1 MPCDGAL
8 VKTQRMPN
16 VMTWLRK
23 RDHNAALASAAV
35 TQLRPR
41 TAAAAVTATARS
53 ALTAGSIA
61 AERQRPRVTI
71 VVPTYKEVESL
82 PHLIER
88 VARVRSQHALDID
101 MLIMDDDSQDGSVE
115 LIEAR
120 PETWVC
126 IVVRKQQ
133 RGLSAAVLDGLARAR
148 GDVLVC
154 MDADLSHP
162 PECLPLMLRK
172 LRDGADF
179 VVGSRYVK
187 GGTTADDWGILRW
200 LNSRVAT
207 AMARPLTNIRDPMA
221 GFFALARNTYQQ
233 GRDFNPIGYK
243 IGLEL
248 LVKCRCER
256 VVEVPIHFENRRFGA
271 SKLTFKQQLL
281 YLQHL
286 RRLYIYKY
294 GLWSQLLQ
302 FLAVGA
308 IGTVVNL
315 AALTGLLAAQVPI
328 RAAVAL
334 AIGLSMSANFV
345 LNRRFSFSFARRGS
359 WGGQYLRFVAASS
372 VGALVNYALTL
383 VLLHHFPHLPAQG
396 AALFGIAVGTGINF
410 AASRYLVFRTEHMRL
425 SSSPPLT

>member
-1 MPCDGAL
+1 
-8 VKTQRMPN
+8 MPN

-23 RDHNAALASAAV
+23 REHNAVSGSAAV
-35 TQLRPR
+35 AQLRPR
-41 TAAAAVTATARS
+41 SAALKAATARLS
-53 ALTAGSIA
+53 GVPARAPANEL
-61 AERQRPRVTI
+61 QRPRVTI
-71 VVPTYKEVESL
+71 VVPTYQEAESL

-115 LIEAR
+115 LIAAR
-120 PETWVC
+120 PETWVR

-133 RGLSAAVLDGLARAR
+133 RGLSPAVLEGLRLAR

-162 PECLPLMLRK
+162 PECLPMMLRK
-172 LRDGADF
+172 LQEGADF

-187 GGTTADDWGILRW
+187 GGTTADDWGVLRW

-221 GFFALARNTYQQ
+221 GFFALTRKTYER

-256 VVEVPIHFENRRFGA
+256 VVEVPIHFENRRYGE
-271 SKLTFKQQLL
+271 SKLSFRQQLL

-302 FLAVGA
+302 FLVVGG
-308 IGTVVNL
+308 IGTAVNL
-315 AALTGLLAAQVPI
+315 AALTALVAAHVPI

-334 AIGLSMSANFV
+334 AIWISMSSNFV

-359 WGGQYLRFVAASS
+359 WWGQYLRFVAASS
-372 VGALVNYALTL
+372 VGALVNYTLTM
-383 VLLHHFPHLPAQG
+383 LLLNHLPHLAPQA

-410 AASRYLVFRTEHMRL
+410 VASRYLVFRSEHLRL
-425 SSSPPLT
+425 SSSRPLH

>member
-1 MPCDGAL
+1 
-8 VKTQRMPN
+8 MPN
-16 VMTWLRK
+16 VITWLRK
-23 RDHNAALASAAV
+23 RDHDAALGSAAV
-35 TQLRPR
+35 AQLRPR
-41 TAAAAVTATARS
+41 SAASNAATASRAAVPGGSATP
-53 ALTAGSIA
+53 
-61 AERQRPRVTI
+61 EWQRPRITI

-82 PHLIER
+82 PHLIDR
-88 VARVRSQHALDID
+88 VARVRSRHALDID
-101 MLIMDDDSQDGSVE
+101 MIIMDDDSQDGAVE

-120 PETWVC
+120 PETWVRL
-126 IVVRKQQ
+126 IVRKGQ
-133 RGLSAAVLDGLARAR
+133 RGLSAAVLDGLQRAR

-162 PECLPLMLRK
+162 PECLPMMLRK
-172 LRDGADF
+172 LKEGADF

-187 GGTTADDWGILRW
+187 GGTTADEWGILRW

-207 AMARPLTNIRDPMA
+207 ALARPLTSIRDPMA
-221 GFFALARNTYQQ
+221 GFFAIGRKTYQQ

-248 LVKCRCER
+248 LVKCCCER
-256 VVEVPIHFENRRFGA
+256 VVEVPIHFENRRFGE

-302 FLAVGA
+302 FLVVGA
-308 IGTVVNL
+308 IGTLVNL
-315 AALTGLLAAQVPI
+315 AVLSGLMAVHVPI

-334 AIGLSMSANFV
+334 AIWLSMSSNFV

-359 WGGQYLRFVAASS
+359 WWGQYLRFVAASS

-383 VLLHHFPHLPAQG
+383 VLLNRFPHLPAQA

-410 AASRYLVFRTEHMRL
+410 VASRYLVFRTEHLRL
-425 SSSPPLT
+425 SSSQPLN